1 MEKRFMNPTG
11 VAASPAYTHAVE
23 VSGGKTIFISGQ
35 VALDE
40 KGELVGR
47 GDLREQTRKVFENLK
62 RALAAAG
69 ARFEDVVKTTYYVV
83 QPDMKESNLTPCYE
97 ADREKV
103 TKLVKMDY
111 TDANVNLALAALD
124 EKQELWM
131 WFLVGVIALLCGEV
145 WMTRRIALNR

>member
-83 QPDMKESNLTPCYE
+83 GYRPQH
-97 ADREKV
+97 
-103 TKLVKMDY
+103 
-111 TDANVNLALAALD
+111 LAAIREVRSEYLS
-124 EKQELWM
+124 QAHPPAST
-131 WFLVGVIALLCGEV
+131 LVGVEALFLEGVLIEVEAIAVVG
-145 WMTRRIALNR
+145 

>member
-35 VALDE
+35 VPLDE

-83 QPDMKESNLTPCYE
+83 GYRPQH
-97 ADREKV
+97 
-103 TKLVKMDY
+103 
-111 TDANVNLALAALD
+111 LAAIREVRSEYLSPVHPPAST
-124 EKQELWM
+124 
-131 WFLVGVIALLCGEV
+131 LVGVEALFLEGVLIEVEAIAVVG
-145 WMTRRIALNR
+145 

>member
-1 MEKRFMNPTG
+1 MEKRFMNPKG

-83 QPDMKESNLTPCYE
+83 GYRPQH
-97 ADREKV
+97 
-103 TKLVKMDY
+103 
-111 TDANVNLALAALD
+111 LAAIREVRSEYLSSAHPPAST
-124 EKQELWM
+124 
-131 WFLVGVIALLCGEV
+131 LVGVEALFLEGVLIGVEAIAVVG
-145 WMTRRIALNR
+145 

>member
-83 QPDMKESNLTPCYE
+83 GYRPQH
-97 ADREKV
+97 
-103 TKLVKMDY
+103 
-111 TDANVNLALAALD
+111 LAAIREVRSEYLSSAHPPAST
-124 EKQELWM
+124 
-131 WFLVGVIALLCGEV
+131 LVGVEALFLEGVLIEVEAIAVVG
-145 WMTRRIALNR
+145 

>member
-35 VALDE
+35 VPLDE

-83 QPDMKESNLTPCYE
+83 GYRPQH
-97 ADREKV
+97 
-103 TKLVKMDY
+103 
-111 TDANVNLALAALD
+111 LAAIREVRSEYLSPAHPPAST
-124 EKQELWM
+124 
-131 WFLVGVIALLCGEV
+131 LVGVEALFLEGVLIEVDAIAVVG
-145 WMTRRIALNR
+145 